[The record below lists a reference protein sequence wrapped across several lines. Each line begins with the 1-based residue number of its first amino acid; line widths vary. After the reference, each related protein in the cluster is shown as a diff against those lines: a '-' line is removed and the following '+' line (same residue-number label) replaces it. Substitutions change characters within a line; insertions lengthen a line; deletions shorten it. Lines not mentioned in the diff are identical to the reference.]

1 MPRYDENNEQEHKDD
16 DVMWSYLDNWY
27 GGPEPARFFFFD
39 ISGDFVANKSD
50 EFVYSEAYTGK
61 GFTHPQLG
69 DFLKNMK
76 LVRVSQ
82 ITFIIFNKIHSPLN
96 ISIKMQM
103 IPSKV
108 LPVHG
113 LLMNTKKKTTNL
125 KYTAESVATGQI
137 MQAILMNEGYNQ
149 IFSYLFTQKNCEK
162 RDITRWTNL
171 FKAEVDIGEGTRIG
185 GVNNENSN
193 DIDNIRKKLEDTD
206 YARKMRG
213 EVLGTA

>member
-1 MPRYDENNEQEHKDD
+1 M
-16 DVMWSYLDNWY
+16 
-27 GGPEPARFFFFD
+27 
-39 ISGDFVANKSD
+39 
-50 EFVYSEAYTGK
+50 
-61 GFTHPQLG
+61 
-69 DFLKNMK
+69 
-76 LVRVSQ
+76 
-82 ITFIIFNKIHSPLN
+82 
-96 ISIKMQM
+96 
-103 IPSKV
+103 

-171 FKAEVDIGEGTRIG
+171 FKAEVDIGEGTKIG
-185 GVNNENSN
+185 GVDNEDSN
-193 DIDNIRKKLEDTD
+193 RIDNIRKKLEDTD

-213 EVLGTA
+213 EITGTA

>member
-1 MPRYDENNEQEHKDD
+1 
-16 DVMWSYLDNWY
+16 MWSYLDNWY

-213 EVLGTA
+213 EILDTA

>member
-1 MPRYDENNEQEHKDD
+1 
-16 DVMWSYLDNWY
+16 MWSYLDNWY

-69 DFLKNMK
+69 DFLKNME

>member
-1 MPRYDENNEQEHKDD
+1 
-16 DVMWSYLDNWY
+16 
-27 GGPEPARFFFFD
+27 
-39 ISGDFVANKSD
+39 
-50 EFVYSEAYTGK
+50 
-61 GFTHPQLG
+61 
-69 DFLKNMK
+69 
-76 LVRVSQ
+76 
-82 ITFIIFNKIHSPLN
+82 
-96 ISIKMQM
+96 MQM
-103 IPSKV
+103 IPYKV

-185 GVNNENSN
+185 GVNNEDSN

-213 EVLGTA
+213 EVPGTA